1 MGVVDLVVLKQNF
14 EKLFNENKKEQ
25 VFQKYIEENSCLIPQ
40 LFIQNHGIWL
50 NTVFVKVPMG
60 NGNRHKTDVMFL
72 AKSSANWNCVLI
84 EIEEPHKKIF
94 NNDKNSSF
102 TNTFNKAKEQV
113 ASWRFWLKE
122 PNNSNTFKG
131 FIEKTM
137 HKGMKDNPIN
147 YKFVLIYGRS
157 EEFTNDRR
165 KKWDGLKTENPDTYY
180 MTYDSLFEDE
190 HDFLNVGRI
199 LSDTIEIDT
208 INKSFN
214 PQYFVSF
221 LSPEKFKLP
230 KTEVEKM
237 KAYCKQQMEKKVLG
251 MDDIWSNSL
260 NAINKIQTKNK

>member
-1 MGVVDLVVLKQNF
+1 MGNVNLDVLKQKF
-14 EKLFNENKKEQ
+14 EELFNENNKEQ
-25 VFQKYIEENSCLIPQ
+25 IFQKFIEENSCLIPH
-40 LFIQNHGIWL
+40 LFIQNHRIWL

-60 NGNRHKTDVMFL
+60 NGNRHKTDFMFL

-94 NNDKNSSF
+94 NNDSSF

-113 ASWRFWLKE
+113 ASWRSWLKE

-157 EEFTNDRR
+157 NEFTDDRR

-180 MTYDSLFEDE
+180 MTYDSLFEEE

-199 LSDTIEIDT
+199 LSDIVEIDT
-208 INKSFN
+208 LNKSFD

-221 LSPEKFKLP
+221 LLSEKFKLP
-230 KTEVEKM
+230 KAEVEKM
-237 KAYCKQQMEKKVLG
+237 KEYCIQEQRKNKLG
-251 MDDIWSNSL
+251 CEIIWSDTI
-260 NAINKIQTKNK
+260 NAINKIQTKSR